1 MAQSEPAEI
10 ENEYCDRIVKT
21 TGHSLLGEFPSP
33 HGSQRQ
39 GAVYAKDANYLLE
52 NP

>member
-1 MAQSEPAEI
+1 MAQSGPAEI

-21 TGHSLLGEFPSP
+21 TGHSLLGEFPIAAWVPKARS
-33 HGSQRQ
+33 GD
-39 GAVYAKDANYLLE
+39 AKDANYLLE